1 MQNALIKNVIA
12 AHNDEERALLGA
24 RTTDEVS
31 KGVEKG
37 YLIIKICVVWNFE
50 GKNNSLFKEY
60 VKSE

>member
-37 YLIIKICVVWNFE
+37 YLIKKFM
-50 GKNNSLFKEY
+50 
-60 VKSE
+60 